1 MMAPP
6 VSLPGLDL
14 DRLHEWLVKA
24 MPGVRTDLLRAD
36 VIAGGRSNLTYR
48 LRAGEHMWIL
58 RRPPLGHVLATAHD
72 MTREYRVMRA
82 LAGSAVPVPEVLA
95 SCDDPD
101 VLGAPFYIMS
111 YLEGSTYQRAYELS
125 RLGSERVRRPSE
137 GFVDV
142 LADLHSID
150 YRDAGLQDFGRPE
163 GYLGRQVSRWS
174 KQMSASRSRDLP
186 DADRL
191 AAKLA
196 EHIPSGGAIGIV
208 HGDYRLDNVIV
219 DETDRAV
226 GVIDWEM
233 STIGDLASDLGLT
246 IVYMRLAQMVGEA
259 RAVVV
264 ADASA
269 AEGFLSEDEVLE
281 QYARRTGSDLEDFG
295 FYIGLASYKLA
306 GILEGIH
313 YRYLQGQTVGSGFDT
328 IGELVEPLLA
338 AGMKS
343 MKGVH

>member
-6 VSLPGLDL
+6 ISLPGLDL
-14 DRLHEWLVKA
+14 DSLHEWLAEA
-24 MPGVRTDLLRAD
+24 MPGVTTDSLRAD

-48 LRAGEHMWIL
+48 LWAGEEMWIL

-82 LAGSAVPVPEVLA
+82 LAGSAVPVPKVLA

-111 YLEGSTYQRAYELS
+111 YLEGSTYQRGYELS
-125 RLGSERVRRPSE
+125 TLGSERVRRLSE

-163 GYLGRQVSRWS
+163 GYLARQVSRWS

-196 EHIPSGGAIGIV
+196 EHVPSGGAIGIV

-246 IVYMRLAQMVGEA
+246 IVYMRLAEMVGDA

-281 QYARRTGSDLEDFG
+281 RYARRTGGDLEDFG

-338 AGMKS
+338 AGMNS